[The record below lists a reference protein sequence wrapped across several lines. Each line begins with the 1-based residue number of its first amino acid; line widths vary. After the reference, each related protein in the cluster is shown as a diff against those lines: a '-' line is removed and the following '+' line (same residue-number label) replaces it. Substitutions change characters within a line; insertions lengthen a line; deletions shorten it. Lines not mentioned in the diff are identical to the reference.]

1 MLEIHLEDLSRS
13 FGERQVLRGIS
24 TVIRGGERLLVRGP
38 NGSGKTTLLKV
49 LAGLLG
55 PTGGGFRV
63 LDGGDA
69 RDDAWRRRW
78 TGYVSPDLVLYDEFS
93 PLENLAFFSRVRALD
108 PEPTRD
114 RALLER
120 VGLGDRFHQ
129 PVGTLSTGLRQRAK
143 LAFALQ
149 GSPRVLLLDEPGANL
164 DQPGR
169 TFVADTVTSFSGP
182 ETIVIVATNDPAEF
196 GLGTRTLELA

>member
-1 MLEIHLEDLSRS
+1 MLEIHLDDLSRS
-13 FGERQVLRGIS
+13 FGERRVLRGI
-24 TVIRGGERLLVRGP
+24 TAVIRGGERLLVRGP

-63 LDGGDA
+63 LDAGEA

-93 PLENLAFFSRVRALD
+93 PLENLDFFSRVRALA
-108 PEPTRD
+108 PEAGRD
-114 RALLER
+114 RDLLGR
-120 VGLGDRFHQ
+120 VGLGDRVHQ

-149 GSPRVLLLDEPGANL
+149 GRPRILLLDEPGANL

-169 TFVADTVTSFSGP
+169 TFVADTVTSFSSP
-182 ETIVIVATNDPAEF
+182 ETIVVVATNDPAEF